1 MFISF
6 INGSD
11 KKIYLNIS
19 CVKAFY
25 YEEDTGL
32 TVFET
37 TGQMY
42 TAQGNVI
49 PDIKRVF
56 GANSIGLTVIG
67 ERK

>member
-6 INGSD
+6 TNRIGR
-11 KKIYLNIS
+11 KIYLNVS
-19 CVKAFY
+19 CIESFRY
-25 YEEDTGL
+25 DEETDL

-37 TGQMY
+37 FHQMY